1 MGMGILSCDNNNVE
15 KSIIEETSIEES
27 QEEEIVIENEE
38 IAIEDVENAIEE
50 NEETEVT
57 LVIEDQI
64 INDDTPINI
73 SRNIILQDSNNTE
86 IGKVLLVSAFGIT
99 IMTPLNYIVSLNWQ
113 GEITTQMLYY
123 SGLDLSGTVYMY
135 STGGTYGKV
144 VCRDVTTGILYRPK
158 NLDIN
163 GNAAF
168 NMADYISVSN
178 PGFELGYFNYDNY
191 INLNLVEL
199 ELTTLAEIGYMDNIS
214 LPLNLIFEE

>member
-15 KSIIEETSIEES
+15 KSTIEETSIEES

-38 IAIEDVENAIEE
+38 IAIEDVENTIEE

-64 INDDTPINI
+64 INDTPINI

-86 IGKVLLVSAFGIT
+86 IGKVLLVSAYGIT
-99 IMTPLNYIVSLNWQ
+99 IMTSLNFIVSLNWQ

-168 NMADYISVSN
+168 NMVDYISVSN

-199 ELTTLAEIGYMDNIS
+199 ELTTLAEIGYMDNIT